1 MVWTGE
7 LPFQQT
13 ARVHRDQPFIRSYDD
28 DDLPQVLRLD
38 TSFRFDEV
46 YRITRDGDSFVVAT
60 ERLLAPSRK
69 EYDLREEVPAAEWD
83 EAHVAV
89 HQGEVVG
96 FTATHFAA
104 WNRRQGIQHLYVSP
118 DWRRRGIGRAL
129 VEVVNERAILN
140 HASHL
145 WLETSNFNAPAV
157 QAYRSMGFQ
166 LCGLDLAFYKGTHE
180 HEEVG
185 LLMSRDLGA

>member
-1 MVWTGE
+1 M
-7 LPFQQT
+7 
-13 ARVHRDQPFIRSYDD
+13 HRDLPLIRPYAD
-28 DDLPQVLRLD
+28 DDLAQVLRLD
-38 TSFRFDEV
+38 TSFRLDEV
-46 YRITRDGDSFVVAT
+46 YRITRDGDSFVVAN
-60 ERLLAPSRK
+60 ERLRVLSQK

-96 FTATHFAA
+96 FTATRFEA

-118 DWRRRGIGRAL
+118 VWRRHGIGRAL
-129 VEVVNERAILN
+129 VEAVQERALLN

-145 WLETSNFNAPAV
+145 WLETSNFNVPAV
-157 QAYRSMGFQ
+157 QAYRRMGFE
-166 LCGLDLAFYKGTHE
+166 LCGLDLAFYKGTPE

-185 LLMSRDLGA
+185 LLMSRDVEA